1 MLSQANLG
9 YNGERMFTVTVIILV
24 VVFALLLLV
33 AGVRPL
39 RTSLSQ
45 FELSR
50 RQNVGDASAV
60 AMARREKL
68 LDDVISLQRTG
79 VALLLVVAVMLSVVA
94 FGWLIGTLVAVA
106 IALEYGA
113 IARLQPVQ
121 VRVQRLYERYE
132 TAILNFIERFPF
144 AWRLLRGV
152 SLEMSQRTKLD
163 SREELEHLVTES
175 GALLDGNERKL
186 ILHSLK
192 FNDRTVSEVM
202 IPKSMI
208 DSVDKKELLGPL
220 VLDDLHKTGHSRFP
234 VIDKD
239 IDHVVGILH
248 IQDLLTISAKRSETV
263 EKTMMPRVFY
273 IREDQT
279 LQHALS
285 AFLRTHHHLFV
296 VVNEYRETVGL
307 ISLEDVIEALLGR
320 KIVDEFDAHDDLRA
334 VALRNPRGNNH
345 TSTGKDV

>member
-1 MLSQANLG
+1 
-9 YNGERMFTVTVIILV
+9 MFTVTVIILV
-24 VVFALLLLV
+24 VVFALLLLI

-39 RTSLSQ
+39 RTSMSQ

-68 LDDVISLQRTG
+68 LDDVISLQRTS
-79 VALLLVVAVMLSVVA
+79 VALLLVVAVMLSVAA

-113 IARLQPVQ
+113 LAKLRPVQ
-121 VRVQRLYERYE
+121 VRSQRLYERHE
-132 TAILNFIERFPF
+132 TAILNFIEKFPLV
-144 AWRLLRGV
+144 WRLLRGV
-152 SLEMSQRTKLD
+152 SLEASQRTKLD

-175 GALLDGNERKL
+175 GTLLDANERKL

-192 FNDRTVSEVM
+192 FNDRTVSEIM

-208 DSVDKKELLGPL
+208 DSIDKKELLGPL

-239 IDHVVGILH
+239 IDHVVGMLH
-248 IQDLLTISAKRSETV
+248 IQDLLTVSAKRSETV

-307 ISLEDVIEALLGR
+307 VSLEDVIEALLGR

>member
-24 VVFALLLLV
+24 VVFALLLLA

-163 SREELEHLVTES
+163 SREELEYLVTES

-208 DSVDKKELLGPL
+208 DSIDKKELLGPL